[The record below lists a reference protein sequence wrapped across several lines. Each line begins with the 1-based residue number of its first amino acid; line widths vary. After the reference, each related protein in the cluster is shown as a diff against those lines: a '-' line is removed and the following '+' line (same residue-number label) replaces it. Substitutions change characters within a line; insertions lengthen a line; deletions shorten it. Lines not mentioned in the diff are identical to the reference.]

1 MEMPM
6 AEVTT
11 TPAQTNTEAATEVK
25 ADPSTL
31 LGEGAPESQNT
42 DTPKVDGEAKTDGAK
57 VDEPAVPEKYEFKL
71 PEGYELDEGALKVFE
86 PALKDLKLTNDGAQK
101 LVDAY
106 AQVQKL
112 QLEESEKAF
121 NAQVEKWAEDVK
133 ADKELGG
140 QAFEQTRTD
149 ALRAVGKYGTPEL
162 KALLNQT
169 GLGNH
174 PEFVR
179 FFTRIGKSLKEDDPI
194 VTAGT
199 AGGSEKSIEER
210 LWPKH

>member
-42 DTPKVDGEAKTDGAK
+42 DAPKVDDKTDEAKS
-57 VDEPAVPEKYEFKL
+57 DEPVIPDKYEL
-71 PEGYELDEGALKVFE
+71 QMPEGFELDEEAWKVFE
-86 PALKDLKLTNDGAQK
+86 PEFRDLKLTNDQAQK
-101 LVDAY
+101 LANANAKVERLKAE
-106 AQVQKL
+106 AM
-112 QLEESEKAF
+112 EKAF

-149 ALRAVGKYGTPEL
+149 ALRAVGKYGSPEL
-162 KALLNQT
+162 KTLLNQT

-179 FFTRIGKSLKEDDPI
+179 FCTRIGKELKEDNPI
-194 VTAGT
+194 NPGGT
-199 AGGSEKSIEER
+199 AGGEKSIEER
-210 LWPKH
+210 LWPQR

>member
-1 MEMPM
+1 M
-6 AEVTT
+6 AEATT
-11 TPAQTNTEAATEVK
+11 TAQTNTEAATE
-25 ADPSTL
+25 AEAEPSTI
-31 LGEGAPESQNT
+31 LGESAPESQNV
-42 DTPKVDGEAKTDGAK
+42 DAEKVEAKTDEVK
-57 VDEPAVPEKYEFKL
+57 TDEPVVPEKYEFKL

-86 PALKDLKLTNDGAQK
+86 PALKDLKLTNESAQK

-106 AQVQKL
+106 AQVQKA

-140 QAFEQTRTD
+140 QAFEQVRES
-149 ALRAVGKYGTPEL
+149 ALKAVGKFGTPEL

-179 FFTRIGKSLKEDDPI
+179 FCSRVGKQLREDDPI
-194 VTAGT
+194 NVPGKAT
-199 AGGSEKSIEER
+199 GGKSAAEI
-210 LWPKH
+210 LYGSTP